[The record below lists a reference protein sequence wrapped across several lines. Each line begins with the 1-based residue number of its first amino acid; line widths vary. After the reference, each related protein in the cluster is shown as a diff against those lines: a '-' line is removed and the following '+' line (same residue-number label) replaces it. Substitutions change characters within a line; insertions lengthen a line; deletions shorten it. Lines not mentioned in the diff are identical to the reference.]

1 MLGRSSL
8 WNASS
13 PGETATVS
21 EDSDPVVEVF
31 ADVCCPFTHV
41 GLRRLVERRDELGRA
56 DVRMRVRAWPLEVV
70 NGAPLDPALV
80 AEEVHEL
87 RSTVAPDLFAGFDV
101 EAFPSTSRPALALAF
116 AGYRRDIS
124 TGEAVSLAL
133 RELLFEKGEDIG
145 DPSVL
150 ALVEQ
155 EFGIH
160 AGADDA
166 ASVDVDHR
174 EGSRRGV
181 IGSPHFF
188 TSSGSF
194 FCPALDI
201 GRDESGRLRISLDA
215 AGFGEFLDSCFAD
228 AA

>member
-8 WNASS
+8 WNAASA
-13 PGETATVS
+13 GETARVS
-21 EDSDPVVEVF
+21 EDSDPVIEVF

-41 GLRRLVERRDELGRA
+41 GLRRLVERRDELERA
-56 DVRMRVRAWPLEVV
+56 DVRVRVRAWPLEVV
-70 NGAPLDPALV
+70 NGAPLAPKLV
-80 AEEVHEL
+80 AEEVEV

-133 RELLFEKGEDIG
+133 RELLFEKGEDIS
-145 DPSVL
+145 DPHVL
-150 ALVEQ
+150 ERVER

-160 AGADDA
+160 AEARDA
-166 ASVDVDHR
+166 ASVDADHR
-174 EGSRRGV
+174 EGSQRGV

-188 TSSGSF
+188 TSRGSF

-201 GRDESGRLRISLDA
+201 GRDETGQLRISLDA
-215 AGFGEFLDSCFAD
+215 AGFGEFLDSCFANST
-228 AA
+228 

>member
-8 WNASS
+8 WNPASA
-13 PGETATVS
+13 GETASVS
-21 EDSDPVVEVF
+21 EDAGPFIEVF

-41 GLRRLVERRDELGRA
+41 GLRRLVERRDELGRS
-56 DVRMRVRAWPLEVV
+56 DVHLRVRAWPLEVV
-70 NGAPLDPALV
+70 NGAPLAPALV

-101 EAFPSTSRPALALAF
+101 DTFPSTSRPALALAF
-116 AGYRRDIS
+116 ACYQHDVS

-145 DPSVL
+145 DQRVL

-160 AGADDA
+160 VGADDA
-166 ASVDVDHR
+166 ASVDADHR
-174 EGSRRGV
+174 EGSHRGV

-188 TSSGSF
+188 TSRGSF

-201 GRDESGRLRISLDA
+201 GRDEKGQLRISLDA
-215 AGFGEFLDSCFAD
+215 AGFGEFLDSCFPD
-228 AA
+228 IT

>member
-8 WNASS
+8 WNAASA
-13 PGETATVS
+13 GETATVS
-21 EDSDPVVEVF
+21 EDSVVEVF

-41 GLRRLVERRDELGRA
+41 GLRRLVERRDALGRA
-56 DVRMRVRAWPLEVV
+56 DVRMWVRAWPLEVV
-70 NGAPLDPALV
+70 NGAPLDPVLV
-80 AEEVHEL
+80 AEEVDEL
-87 RSTVAPDLFAGFDV
+87 RSTVAPDLFAAFDV
-101 EAFPSTSRPALALAF
+101 DAFPSTSRPALALAV

-145 DPSVL
+145 DPHVL
-150 ALVEQ
+150 ARVEQ

-160 AGADDA
+160 ADERDA
-166 ASVDVDHR
+166 ASVDADHR
-174 EGSRRGV
+174 EGLRRGV

-201 GRDESGRLRISLDA
+201 GRDETGQLRITLDA

-228 AA
+228 AT